1 MSLEFII
8 KNNDI
13 FINSL
18 NGDIIEWD
26 CAYIEKFEK
35 KNKIQFLETPIDNDF
50 YKFDVKQEK
59 DTIALIIYKGYYDNK
74 TIWNCIYT
82 ASIIQGKKGVIEK
95 GDCNLDFWHEY
106 FATNYGTKPY
116 DEANI
121 NKFCFIDNH
130 MDVVRKVFCTNMQNN
145 IFLFMKKYN
154 TLKKINYKTF
164 NKEIFNI
171 APIQINKNV
180 GKIYNDKY
188 INYAIQREIELEGEI
203 FFDITVISG
212 KVTNGTINIEKK
224 HRYFM
229 TEDYIYSP
237 DNGPLDVFVSN
248 NICGHIYDKK
258 MKKKYPN
265 LLLDKYKGKY
275 YYQYFLSKE
284 FIPAFEILAKAG
296 LTKYADLVLDK
307 YYEEEKALNY
317 INIYG
322 KNDKEIFGFKLNK
335 LKNIKF
341 DIKELGY
348 QDSFSYFIMEL
359 QKINTTA
366 PYLLD
371 EKNITLPLFLFFVNN
386 LQKKINK
393 KDMDYVKKLNS
404 YNIKIYIDYL
414 NMCYLSNR
422 YSGGL
427 YPKKLLHEHDVMISY
442 MNQLKEAKNNVIFE
456 RAVSNESYTKNI
468 YEDDIY
474 CILAPRKANDLV
486 NESYALSHCV
496 RSYIENVALG
506 RTKIYFLRKVEQKS
520 KSLVTIEVMGEKI
533 YQVKGRYNRDATLEE
548 NEFIKK
554 WAKERNLTC
563 EFY

>member
-59 DTIALIIYKGYYDNK
+59 DTITLIIYKGYYDNK

-359 QKINTTA
+359 QKINTKA

-474 CILAPRKANDLV
+474 CILAPREANDLV